1 MQGQCRAM
9 RAARRHALPA
19 AIFLGIAA
27 FGGCDAAQSE
37 TLANVFAE
45 AQQRNPTLRASRANY
60 DAALAR
66 VPLARSRLLPQIAAG
81 ASLSDNAQSDSENPL
96 LQKFGFPTNW
106 DYIARDANL
115 TATQA
120 LYDPGDRI
128 SVKQAEL
135 DAGVAYIQWTQS
147 NQNLLVQVTSAYFDV
162 LAAQDTLRSLREQSK
177 AIAEQLEAAKRNFAA
192 GNGTIVD
199 VRDAQARNDLTA
211 ARLIAAQN
219 QIELARSALEQL
231 AGRTHGTLAGLRP
244 GIQLPTLSGTVQ
256 TWVKKAEQK
265 NLGVEQARMALD
277 VARLENRKASAAN
290 LPTVNAYARLDHAS
304 TSGGSTLFPF
314 GNRADV
320 ASLGVQ
326 VQIPIFAGYAVQSH
340 VQETAHLL
348 DKAQA
353 DLDSARLAAAQRARA
368 AYFSLETG
376 RAQVKALEAAIASSR
391 SALRANETGYK
402 VGVRV
407 NIDVLNALSQLF
419 ETQRQADKARYD
431 VLVNELRLKDV
442 AGQLGLGDLDAMNAL
457 LRSSPP
463 RQ

>member
-1 MQGQCRAM
+1 MG
-9 RAARRHALPA
+9 AARRRAFSTALV
-19 AIFLGIAA
+19 LGLAG
-27 FGGCDAAQSE
+27 FVWCGAAQSE
-37 TLANVFAE
+37 TLAKVFAE
-45 AQQRNPTLRASRANY
+45 AQRHNPALRAAQANY

-81 ASLSDNAQSDSENPL
+81 ASLSDNAQSNSENPL

-106 DYIARDANL
+106 DYIARDVNL

-120 LYDPGDRI
+120 LYRPQERI
-128 SVKQAEL
+128 GVKQAEI
-135 DAGVAYIQWTQS
+135 AARIAYMQWTQE
-147 NQNLLVQVTSAYFDV
+147 NQNLLVQVASAYFEV
-162 LAAQDTLRSLREQSK
+162 LAAQDTARSLREQSK
-177 AIAEQLEAAKRNFAA
+177 AIAQQLEAAKRNFAA

-211 ARLIAAQN
+211 AQLIAAQN

-231 AGRTHGTLAGLRP
+231 AGKLPGTLAELTP
-244 GIQLPTLSGTVQ
+244 GIRLPALAGTVQ
-256 TWVKKAEQK
+256 TWAQTAEQK

-277 VARLENRKASAAN
+277 VARLESHKASAAN
-290 LPTVNAYARLDHAS
+290 LPTVDAYARLDRAS
-304 TSGGSTLFPF
+304 TSGGSNLFPF
-314 GNRADV
+314 GTRAEV
-320 ASLGVQ
+320 ASIGVQ
-326 VQIPIFAGYAVQSH
+326 VQFPIFAGYAVQSH

-353 DLDSARLAAAQRARA
+353 NLDSVRLAAAQSARA
-368 AYFSLETG
+368 AYFGAESG
-376 RAQVKALEAAIASSR
+376 RAQVRALEAAIASSQ

-419 ETQRQADKARYD
+419 EAQRQADKARYD
-431 VLVNELRLKDV
+431 VLVNELRLKY
-442 AGQLGLGDLDAMNAL
+442 ATGQLGLGDLDAVNAL
-457 LRSSPP
+457 LRPSPP